1 VIDHRRSGACAA
13 IIALVAALLLAACSG
28 SPSSTRTANSGSS
41 GGSLSVIEVAQ
52 TWPTLDPPVD
62 AVSGFD
68 VNYLDAIY
76 GQLFEQTP
84 DLKIVP
90 DLATGYTTSANGL
103 TVTIGIRSGV
113 KFQDGTPF
121 NAQAVVDNLKR
132 SMEPQTACI
141 CLANLTSIE
150 SVTAPSPTK
159 VVITLSKPDVT
170 LIQSFI
176 GEAPNWV
183 PSPTALNR
191 EGESAFGQN
200 PVGAGPYEVVSNA
213 ASSKLVLKRFPRYW
227 NAGEPKLE
235 NLTFQTVPDDQAAY
249 AALESG
255 SAQLLMG
262 VTTPSIIAQAK
273 SQFQETSVPGTQSYM
288 VTFNTAKPPFNN
300 ILAREAIAY
309 ATDAAQIQQIA
320 TSGAGV
326 LTQSPTGPGGLFYAK
341 TVAGTRTY
349 DLTKA
354 EALVKQLGGLNV
366 NLFYGN
372 NNAVFTNGGQA
383 LGRQWEAAGIT
394 VTLDPTLPANTVTLQ
409 ANGNWQAAFTVAGGV
424 DPDIGS
430 GGLPTRFES
439 GGKFSCCNDSTLDGL
454 IAQSQSTASPAQRQ
468 KIFSQVFQLISQQQ
482 YAVILFAVPT
492 TLISAKSVTNIQAT
506 PNLSA
511 GKELV
516 NWEQISV

>member
-1 VIDHRRSGACAA
+1 VRVNTRKGACAA
-13 IIALVAALLLAACSG
+13 AISLVVALLLTACAGS
-28 SPSSTRTANSGSS
+28 SPSASTSSGSS
-41 GGSLSVIEVAQ
+41 QSLSVIEVGQ

-62 AVSGFD
+62 SVSGFD

-76 GQLFEQTP
+76 GQLFEQAP

-121 NAQAVVDNLKR
+121 NAQAVADNLER
-132 SMEPQTACI
+132 SMDPKVACI
-141 CLANLTSIE
+141 CLANLTSIK

-159 VVITLSKPDVT
+159 VVITLKKPDVT

-183 PSPTALNR
+183 PSPTALQK

-200 PVGAGPYEVVSNA
+200 PVGAGPFEVVSNA
-213 ASSKLVLKRFPRYW
+213 ASSKLVLKRYPGYW
-227 NAGEPKLE
+227 ESGDPKLQ
-235 NLTFQTVPDDQAAY
+235 NLTFQTVPNDQAAY

-255 SAQLLMG
+255 TAQMVMG
-262 VTTPSIIAQAK
+262 VTTSSIIEQAK
-273 SQFQETSVPGTQSYM
+273 SQFQETSVPGTQAYM
-288 VTFNTAKPPFNN
+288 VTFNTTKAPFNN
-300 ILAREAIAY
+300 PLAREAIAY

-320 TSGAGV
+320 ASGTGV
-326 LTQSPTGPGGLFYAK
+326 LTQSPTGPGGLYYAP
-341 TVAGTRTY
+341 TVSGTRDY
-349 DLTKA
+349 DLAKA
-354 EALVKQLGGLNV
+354 EALVKQLGGLTV

-372 NNAVFTNGGQA
+372 NSTVFLNGGQA
-383 LGRQWEAAGIT
+383 LGRQWEEAGIK

-409 ANGNWQAAFTVAGGV
+409 TTGNWQAAFTVAGGV
-424 DPDIGS
+424 DPDVGS

-439 GGKFSCCNDSTLDGL
+439 GGKFSCCNDSTLDNL
-454 IAQSQSTASPAQRQ
+454 IEQTQVTSDTATRQ
-468 KIFSQVFQLISQQQ
+468 QLFTQIFQLINQEE
-482 YAVILFAVPT
+482 YGVMLFALPT
-492 TLISAKSVTNIQAT
+492 TLLSSKSVTGIQAT

-516 NWEQISV
+516 NWEQISVG